1 MPPLGLLPLLLPRV
15 RLLPPLLRAPDP
27 AAAQARASSSL
38 PKICNLRVCPAHAAA
53 RHRYRS
59 NLTPAAGLAP
69 PPPQAPPPAPG
80 RPAAASRGSR
90 QEGAGAP
97 GRACPSPG
105 RPRARHCGARR
116 LAGPRGLCGHAAPAP
131 LLPSPCVTGLLCRTR
146 EVRSGCGYAFGT
158 GLPESPRTGDRNLAR
173 RGLSS
178 VSGSSSG
185 TKGRAGV
192 GVGDRV

>member
-69 PPPQAPPPAPG
+69 PPPQTPPPGPG
-80 RPAAASRGSR
+80 RPSAASRGSR

-116 LAGPRGLCGHAAPAP
+116 LAGPRGLCGHAAPSP
-131 LLPSPCVTGLLCRTR
+131 LLPSPCVTGLLCRTH

-158 GLPESPRTGDRNLAR
+158 GLPESPRTGAETS
-173 RGLSS
+173 RGGAFPVYQGAPL
-178 VSGSSSG
+178 GLREAPG
-185 TKGRAGV
+185 GG
-192 GVGDRV
+192 GG

>member
-1 MPPLGLLPLLLPRV
+1 MPLLRLLPLLLPRV

-69 PPPQAPPPAPG
+69 PPPQAPPPGPG
-80 RPAAASRGSR
+80 LARCRPSGL
-90 QEGAGAP
+90 QAGGRRDP

-105 RPRARHCGARR
+105 RPRSRHCGARW
-116 LAGPRGLCGHAAPAP
+116 LAGPQGLCGRAAAAPLLWPSCVTPACFAGHARSAVGAGTLSELAPRISAGRGMKPQRGLC
-131 LLPSPCVTGLLCRTR
+131 
-146 EVRSGCGYAFGT
+146 
-158 GLPESPRTGDRNLAR
+158 
-173 RGLSS
+173 S
-178 VSGSSSG
+178 VSGSSCG
-185 TKGRAGV
+185 IKDRVGV